1 MPCHRSFSLAA
12 IGIIVILLLRFLD
25 SPKFVEQTTSSKIAG
40 FSSLEWIPRPK
51 LITADNL
58 RLSIN
63 TGTQEPPAQNVKSWV
78 SSWYSG
84 WKWLNPFSSIILEE
98 ERTGLPPLRKRQ
110 VVYTFHQP
118 KPDRSSEE
126 QEADHELLLTWRRAW
141 YAKGFEPV
149 VLIAS
154 DGRINPLYKEVAR
167 AKLDPELELEF
178 LKWLAWGHMGT
189 GILVD
194 WRCVPMARY
203 DDDFFSELRR
213 GVDESRLIRIDKLG
227 PAFFAGGKD
236 RINDAIRQ
244 AIKNVRNSSTSTVAR
259 KDANGKPKSILDFI
273 PQELFSIERT
283 TSLAYYGTSTVE
295 SMYPA
300 LAEQRPESTAV
311 RQLLLAE
318 VINSHLHNTFLDGF
332 QSGIAVLKPFPNHT
346 TALVEPAMNLAK
358 TLATCPRTVLPLSC
372 PPSHPACSP
381 CASRSNRS
389 LITILDSFDNS
400 SDHFTISLV
409 PHPYTLL
416 ALFRGS
422 DHITTRYIRRE
433 TPRDPWLH
441 EVTKSLLGPERGSA
455 SRLEALKDA
464 VAGEA
469 ASRTLWLTLESLLV
483 TGRRQ
488 SPTFLDDLEWKFG
501 FKLPRDDEIPETAAQ
516 AKVQNSSLQRE
527 KELISKTLEATR
539 IKTSNRIGIQGIAEA
554 WNMADTEIWQFVRA
568 FWYVFSVGLY
578 PYRADMILG
587 NAAFWNGSNG
597 RNGRRIL
604 LMSELCCSNAGMP
617 QVSEVWLIWSKCL
630 ANQSVLTV
638 LGARVLEYQ
647 YGLDSWRRF
656 SIRAAIHGLLFA
668 WTL

>member
-1 MPCHRSFSLAA
+1 MR
-12 IGIIVILLLRFLD
+12 
-25 SPKFVEQTTSSKIAG
+25 
-40 FSSLEWIPRPK
+40 
-51 LITADNL
+51 
-58 RLSIN
+58 
-63 TGTQEPPAQNVKSWV
+63 
-78 SSWYSG
+78 
-84 WKWLNPFSSIILEE
+84 
-98 ERTGLPPLRKRQ
+98 
-110 VVYTFHQP
+110 
-118 KPDRSSEE
+118 
-126 QEADHELLLTWRRAW
+126 
-141 YAKGFEPV
+141 
-149 VLIAS
+149 
-154 DGRINPLYKEVAR
+154 
-167 AKLDPELELEF
+167 
-178 LKWLAWGHMGT
+178 
-189 GILVD
+189 
-194 WRCVPMARY
+194 
-203 DDDFFSELRR
+203 
-213 GVDESRLIRIDKLG
+213 
-227 PAFFAGGKD
+227 PAF
-236 RINDAIRQ
+236 
-244 AIKNVRNSSTSTVAR
+244 
-259 KDANGKPKSILDFI
+259 
-273 PQELFSIERT
+273 
-283 TSLAYYGTSTVE
+283 
-295 SMYPA
+295 
-300 LAEQRPESTAV
+300 
-311 RQLLLAE
+311 
-318 VINSHLHNTFLDGF
+318 
-332 QSGIAVLKPFPNHT
+332 
-346 TALVEPAMNLAK
+346 
-358 TLATCPRTVLPLSC
+358 
-372 PPSHPACSP
+372 
-381 CASRSNRS
+381 
-389 LITILDSFDNS
+389 
-400 SDHFTISLV
+400 
-409 PHPYTLL
+409 
-416 ALFRGS
+416 
-422 DHITTRYIRRE
+422 
-433 TPRDPWLH
+433 
-441 EVTKSLLGPERGSA
+441 
-455 SRLEALKDA
+455 EALKDA